1 MTHDPTAVI
10 TVDPA
15 RNFGAPSINGGPTAD
30 VVAGMVWA
38 GDPVHVVAEEY
49 GITGAAVLVACWY
62 VAWYGTR
69 TQRRRWKTWADDF
82 CPELAHGE
90 YDRIPDPP
98 NRTGGDPR

>member
-1 MTHDPTAVI
+1 MTYDPTAVI

-15 RNFGAPSINGGPTAD
+15 KNFGQPSINGGPAAD

-38 GDPVHVVAEEY
+38 GDPPQAVADDY
-49 GITGAAVLVACWY
+49 DISRAAVLVACWY
-62 VAWYGTR
+62 VATYGTR
-69 TQRRRWKTWADDF
+69 PQRRRWKTWAD
-82 CPELAHGE
+82 EWAGSLAHGD